1 MINKLMTVLFLYFQ
15 PIKIVGG
22 KYKMIV
28 EGTLRQLHVN
38 NVANQ
43 DEGIYTCSV
52 QNKIS
57 SAKLYVAR
65 E

>member
-1 MINKLMTVLFLYFQ
+1 MFGCLFCIFQ

-22 KYKMIV
+22 KYQMVV
-28 EGTLRQLHVN
+28 EGTLRQLRVN
-38 NVANQ
+38 NVASQ
-43 DEGIYTCSV
+43 DEGIYACSV